1 MQMKKDVCKHVR
13 KLDLILIDDQYFQ
26 LAYFQFEQLFLIR
39 MHYRSALWLES
50 DVILTAA

>member
-26 LAYFQFEQLFLIR
+26 FEQLFLIR
-39 MHYRSALWLES
+39 MHYRSAL
-50 DVILTAA
+50 